1 MQIKE
6 FCEKYKVSH
15 QTVYEKLHRR
25 ENDILRGH
33 IKKLPKQ

>member
-6 FCEKYKVSH
+6 FCENYKVSH